1 MKFAWIDQMA
11 ERKADADHDE
21 LWWFSIALACEVLEV
36 STSGFYDWR
45 ARRDGPPTAR
55 EREQAELL
63 AEIRTIHKASNGAYG
78 SPRVYAELRDKGWVL
93 GENRVARVMA
103 AHGIQG
109 RSGRT
114 PGPRTTRPA
123 KAAPDIPDLVKRDF
137 ASVATAP
144 DRLWCSDLTYV
155 PTAQG
160 WLYLTVILD
169 ACSRA
174 IVGWAAADHMRTSLM
189 TDALAVALGR
199 RDPDPGLI
207 VHSDRGS
214 QYTSDAWLSALEA
227 AGALPSM
234 GRVGW
239 CWDNAMAES
248 WFATFKNELVHPIGE
263 FATRHQA
270 HIEIANYVRW
280 HNLSRRH
287 SALGQLAPA
296 VYERALTMTDTTRA
310 A

>member
-1 MKFAWIDQMA
+1 MKFAWIDEQA
-11 ERKADADHDE
+11 ERDP
-21 LWWFSIALACEVLEV
+21 WWFSIALACEVLGV

-45 ARRDGPPTAR
+45 ARRDAPPTPR
-55 EREQAELL
+55 EREQDHLL
-63 AEIRTIHKASNGAYG
+63 ADIRRFHKASKGAYG
-78 SPRVYAELRDKGWVL
+78 SPRILADLREEGWVV
-93 GENRVARVMA
+93 NHKRVARLMA

-109 RSGRT
+109 RSGRK
-114 PGPRTTRPA
+114 PGPTTTRPA
-123 KAAPDIPDLVKRDF
+123 KVAPQIPDLVERDF
-137 ASVATAP
+137 AGVATAP
-144 DRLWCSDLTYV
+144 DRLWCTDLTYV
-155 PTAQG
+155 PTSQG
-160 WLYLTVILD
+160 WLYLTIILD
-169 ACSRA
+169 ACSRM

-199 RDPDPGLI
+199 RQPAPGLI

-214 QYTSDAWLSALEA
+214 QYTSDAWLAALDA

-248 WFATFKNELVHPIGE
+248 WFATFKNELVHPTGE
-263 FATRHQA
+263 FDTRNQA
-270 HIEIANYVRW
+270 HNEVRNYVRW
-280 HNLSRRH
+280 HNLERRH
-287 SALGQLAPA
+287 SALRQLAPA

>member
-1 MKFAWIDQMA
+1 MKFAWIDEQA
-11 ERKADADHDE
+11 GKD
-21 LWWFSIALACEVLEV
+21 LWWFSIQLACEVLGV

-45 ARRDGPPTAR
+45 RRRDRPPTPR
-55 EREQAELL
+55 EREQERLL
-63 AEIRTIHKASNGAYG
+63 AEIRTIHEDSNGAYG
-78 SPRVYAELRDKGWVL
+78 SPRVYAELADKGWVL
-93 GENRVARVMA
+93 GENRVARLMA
-103 AHGIQG
+103 AHGIHG
-109 RSGRT
+109 LSGRK
-114 PGPRTTRPA
+114 PGPTTTRPA
-123 KAAPDIPDLVKRDF
+123 EVAPQVLDLVERDF
-137 ASVATAP
+137 AGVATQP

-160 WLYLTVILD
+160 WLYLTIILD

-199 RDPDPGLI
+199 RRPDPGLI

-214 QYTSDAWLSALEA
+214 QYTSDAWLGALDA

-263 FATRHQA
+263 FDTRHQA
-270 HIEIANYVRW
+270 HNEVYNYVRW
-280 HNLSRRH
+280 HNSTRRH